1 MRRSG
6 YLLKTVACALAALGA
21 GAQEVPSVSGW
32 QIALPT
38 PGTHRACLDLGGARS
53 GKGCGKIVGASSE
66 KGARGCFSQEFLG
79 KAALPAGKTYR
90 YSAAYRTGSP
100 QEGSGR
106 LLIDSYTK
114 AGEKSRKQLA
124 SLKLEES
131 AEWKTVAGQVEV
143 PPDAVRVRMLLYL
156 HGKGAIWYDD
166 AFFGGAGEG
175 ATNLLKNGC
184 FEPPASLVYDLAPEK
199 ISGGVRFSA
208 DFENGTLGS
217 VKQLGPDEYYLYA
230 FPEGKPRSCFLW
242 FHFRVDGCKDRTVT
256 FHVNPAPF
264 SKERTGGN
272 GTRSPVMS
280 YDGDTWSG
288 VEDKSWNEDGTAL
301 TFRQT
306 FKQSPAWVA
315 SFFPFTAD
323 HIERF
328 IGRHKAG
335 PYFQAG
341 SLGQTKGGRDMRFYT
356 ITDPGVPE
364 AGKRVVLFTT
374 LQHDLET
381 TGAMALEGICTF
393 LLSGDPRADKLRKTC
408 VFYVVPMMDPDG
420 IAGGNLYCPAGNLN
434 RQWGLDTT
442 VETANVEKF
451 VRSLGARGRKVDL
464 FMDFHGWCQ
473 PARTT
478 MLMSFG
484 KEIAC
489 ETDERD
495 AARLAET
502 IKSRLTGKV
511 DISFWRKRVTTVTG
525 ITGDLNRLA
534 PGWMKFE
541 AGARLAYS
549 IEIFGEGECTQ
560 EQYAQ
565 WGQAFAEGIS
575 EFYEKP

>member
-1 MRRSG
+1 MRSVG
-6 YLLKTVACALAALGA
+6 GPLKTVACALAALCA

-53 GKGCGKIVGASSE
+53 GKGCGKIVGSSSE

-90 YSAAYRTGSP
+90 YAASYRTGSP
-100 QEGSGR
+100 FEGSGR

-114 AGEKSRKQLA
+114 EGEKSRKQLV
-124 SLKLEES
+124 SLQLGES
-131 AEWKTVAGQVEV
+131 AEWKTVAGQVDV

-156 HGKGAIWYDD
+156 QGKGAIWYDD
-166 AFFGGAGEG
+166 AVFGEVSEG
-175 ATNLLKNGC
+175 ATNLLKNGG

-199 ISGGVRFSA
+199 KSGDVRFSA
-208 DFENGTLGS
+208 DFENETLGS
-217 VKQLGPDEYYLYA
+217 VKQLGPDEFYLYA
-230 FPEGKPRSCFLW
+230 FPEGKPHSGFLW
-242 FHFRVDGCKDRTVT
+242 FHFRIDGCEGRTVT
-256 FHVNPAPF
+256 FHMNPAPF
-264 SKERTGGN
+264 SKDRTGGN

-288 VEDKSWNEDGTAL
+288 IGDKAWNEDGTVL
-301 TFRQT
+301 T
-306 FKQSPAWVA
+306 FKQKFAKSPAWIA

-323 HIERF
+323 HIGRF
-328 IGRHKAG
+328 IERHKAG
-335 PYFQAG
+335 PYFKAET
-341 SLGQTKGGRDMRFYT
+341 LGKTKSGRDMRLYT
-356 ITDPGVPE
+356 ITDPVVPE

-393 LLSGDPRADKLRKTC
+393 LLSGDPRADRLRKAF

-420 IAGGNLYCPAGNLN
+420 IAEGNLYCPVGNLN
-434 RQWGLDTT
+434 RQWGLGTT
-442 VETANVEKF
+442 AETANVEKF

-464 FMDFHGWCQ
+464 FMDFHGWCR
-473 PARTT
+473 PERET

-484 KEIAC
+484 KEIAS
-489 ETDERD
+489 EADERD

-511 DISFWRKRVTTVTG
+511 AISFWRKRVTTVTG

-560 EQYAQ
+560 DQYGK
-565 WGQAFAEGIS
+565 WGQAFADGIS